1 MDIVSIFGKNLF
13 SIKYPGESKDEFNR
27 IFNSWQD
34 AEYLEE
40 FFENNKEDINN
51 GFWNNISVEDA
62 ILETYQC
69 ARELES
75 KLIELSKKSEQ
86 EQLLGLD
93 SIFKLLHDSQSQIFT
108 LDRSKAK
115 LTWLRI
121 YALRVDK
128 NTFIVTGGAI
138 KLTQKMQDREHTNK
152 ELQNLETCRNF
163 LIEQGIVD
171 VEGIIEEFEI

>member
-75 KLIELSKKSEQ
+75 KLIELSKK
-86 EQLLGLD
+86 
-93 SIFKLLHDSQSQIFT
+93 
-108 LDRSKAK
+108 
-115 LTWLRI
+115 
-121 YALRVDK
+121 VNK
-128 NTFIVTGGAI
+128 N
-138 KLTQKMQDREHTNK
+138 NY
-152 ELQNLETCRNF
+152 
-163 LIEQGIVD
+163 
-171 VEGIIEEFEI
+171 